1 MIRAT
6 RQRIAIRRVFESA
19 DGPIA
24 PEDVLALAQETV
36 SGLGIATVYRSI
48 KNLVEEG
55 WLVAVEL
62 PGQASRYEVAGKGHH
77 HHFHCRSCGQ
87 VFELLGCVEG
97 FRNLIPKGFRVT
109 GHEFVLYGYC
119 QPCGRQR
126 HVTA

>member
-1 MIRAT
+1 MIRET

-19 DGPIA
+19 DGPIS
-24 PEDVLALAQETV
+24 PEDVLALAQESV

-77 HHFHCRSCGQ
+77 HHFHDAVHRRRAGREAPSCLRPRIFHRGATAHRQ
-87 VFELLGCVEG
+87 
-97 FRNLIPKGFRVT
+97 
-109 GHEFVLYGYC
+109 GH
-119 QPCGRQR
+119 
-126 HVTA
+126 